1 LAGIAVPTCSAD
13 DLDEP
18 GFCREIPLKK
28 FTTDG
33 AKDDARTA
41 ERLRK
46 FGKEGKDAS
55 VPHRKEILSASPRN
69 FDSIK
74 NSCAGAALIQICRP
88 FRFSPSGQGF
98 VPRLLQT
105 PPRRI
110 KDLYYTS
117 KLSTML
123 GAPTKSPGQR
133 PGLRRSQPL
142 YDQNL

>member
-1 LAGIAVPTCSAD
+1 MTSMSRNFVARSSQAIHKARKGRRKNGGTSAQIRQGKKRRQCSA
-13 DLDEP
+13 P
-18 GFCREIPLKK
+18 
-28 FTTDG
+28 
-33 AKDDARTA
+33 
-41 ERLRK
+41 
-46 FGKEGKDAS
+46 
-55 VPHRKEILSASPRN
+55 EILSASPRN
-69 FDSIK
+69 FDSIE

-98 VPRLLQT
+98 VPRLLQAA
-105 PPRRI
+105 PRRI